1 MSFDVFDPD
10 SEIVPDFC
18 RDVLGIEAA
27 SQETSPEAALTGSSF
42 LLIAYG
48 LFTGLLIGFAL
59 GALAQ
64 LTLLAGR

>member
-18 RDVLGIEAA
+18 RDVLGMEAA
-27 SQETSPEAALTGSSF
+27 SPETSREAALTVSSF

-64 LTLLAGR
+64 LSLLTGR